1 MSKKFD
7 RADSDARALRGAYKE
22 LGMML
27 SEEAVDLRAEIHE
40 QFYPVFG
47 FVVGQQRRFVQ
58 RRSRQWDELFRDLA
72 HRLFHY
78 SAEVEEKLVYSLAVE
93 RQGELQEVLDR
104 IRKRKSEAD
113 QLIRAI
119 SWRLRQYMAGEEL
132 DTESVYDFC
141 LQVEQAAQFFQF
153 TSLVLLQPRHR
164 NTQVAHDPQ
173 FKDLDWDE
181 LEQIGAALP
190 LQIRAGAHA
199 TPIQAAPPPAPAPPP
214 PAQRALPPPA
224 PPPPSYAPP
233 PPSPPR
239 APEVMTPPPPQAQ
252 APQAHTVTIN
262 ALPEATAA
270 AAAGPPPP
278 PAPRPP
284 PPPLAPAAPP
294 PPPPTEP
301 APAGRPRPAAP
312 PRDDGGESLTRPA
325 RPPRAP
331 RP

>member
-7 RADSDARALRGAYKE
+7 RADSDARALRAAYKE

-58 RRSRQWDELFRDLA
+58 RRSRQWDELFRELA

-93 RQGELQEVLDR
+93 RQGELQEVLER

-119 SWRLRQYMAGEEL
+119 SWRMRQYMAGDEL

-153 TSLVLLQPRHR
+153 TSLVLLQSRSR
-164 NTQVAHDPQ
+164 NPQVAHDPQ

-181 LEQIGAALP
+181 LELIGATLP
-190 LQIRAGAHA
+190 LQIRGGVASA
-199 TPIQAAPPPAPAPPP
+199 PIQAAPPPPPP
-214 PAQRALPPPA
+214 PAQRALPPPPPPSA
-224 PPPPSYAPP
+224 ATVSPPPPP
-233 PPSPPR
+233 PPR
-239 APEVMTPPPPQAQ
+239 AAEVITP
-252 APQAHTVTIN
+252 
-262 ALPEATAA
+262 
-270 AAAGPPPP
+270 PPPP
-278 PAPRPP
+278 PARAPEPAIIDAAVDRPAAAVP
-284 PPPLAPAAPP
+284 APAAAAPAAPP
-294 PPPPTEP
+294 PSAPAPSAAP
-301 APAGRPRPAAP
+301 APAAAPPPPPGRPRPAAP
-312 PRDDGGESLTRPA
+312 ARDDSAESLTRPT

>member
-7 RADSDARALRGAYKE
+7 RADTDARGLRGAYRE

-58 RRSRQWDELFRDLA
+58 RRSRQWDELFRELA
-72 HRLFHY
+72 QRLFHY

-119 SWRLRQYMAGEEL
+119 SWRMRQYMSGEEL

-153 TSLVLLQPRHR
+153 TSLVLLQSRSR
-164 NTQVAHDPQ
+164 SAQATHDPQ

-181 LEQIGAALP
+181 LEQIGATLP
-190 LQIRAGAHA
+190 LQIRGGVASA
-199 TPIQAAPPPAPAPPP
+199 PIQAAPPPPPEP
-214 PAQRALPPPA
+214 PVQRALPPP
-224 PPPPSYAPP
+224 
-233 PPSPPR
+233 
-239 APEVMTPPPPQAQ
+239 PPPQ
-252 APQAHTVTIN
+252 
-262 ALPEATAA
+262 
-270 AAAGPPPP
+270 
-278 PAPRPP
+278 
-284 PPPLAPAAPP
+284 PP
-294 PPPPTEP
+294 PPPPVAAAPRPPEVIAPAPPKPPDPDAEP
-301 APAGRPRPAAP
+301 AIIDAEPPAPEAAAAAPAAAAPAGRPRPAAP
-312 PRDDGGESLTRPA
+312 PRDDAAESLTRPA

-331 RP
+331 RA

>member
-7 RADSDARALRGAYKE
+7 RADSDARALRAAYKE

-58 RRSRQWDELFRDLA
+58 RRSRQWDELFRELA

-78 SAEVEEKLVYSLAVE
+78 SAEVEEKVVYSLAVE
-93 RQGELQEVLDR
+93 RQGELQEVLER
-104 IRKRKSEAD
+104 IRRRKSEAD

-119 SWRLRQYMAGEEL
+119 SWRMRQYMAGEEL

-153 TSLVLLQPRHR
+153 TSLVLLQSRSR
-164 NTQVAHDPQ
+164 STQVAHDPQ

-181 LEQIGAALP
+181 LERIGVSLP
-190 LQIRAGAHA
+190 LQIRGGVPIG
-199 TPIQAAPPPAPAPPP
+199 PIQAAPPPP
-214 PAQRALPPPA
+214 PAQRALPPPPPPPPSAAAPPPLRPRVPEVIA
-224 PPPPSYAPP
+224 PPPPP
-233 PPSPPR
+233 
-239 APEVMTPPPPQAQ
+239 
-252 APQAHTVTIN
+252 
-262 ALPEATAA
+262 
-270 AAAGPPPP
+270 PPPP
-278 PAPRPP
+278 PAPARAPEPATIEAAAERPEP
-284 PPPLAPAAPP
+284 DAAAPKPAAVLSSAAAAAPP
-294 PPPPTEP
+294 P
-301 APAGRPRPAAP
+301 GRPRPTAP
-312 PRDDGGESLTRPA
+312 ARDDADESLTRPA

-331 RP
+331 RA

>member
-7 RADSDARALRGAYKE
+7 RADSDARALRAAYKE

-58 RRSRQWDELFRDLA
+58 RRSRQWDELFRELA

-78 SAEVEEKLVYSLAVE
+78 SAEVEEKVVYSLAVE
-93 RQGELQEVLDR
+93 RQGELQEVLER

-119 SWRLRQYMAGEEL
+119 SWRMRQYMAGEEL

-153 TSLVLLQPRHR
+153 TSLVLLQSRSR
-164 NTQVAHDPQ
+164 SSQVAHDPQ

-181 LEQIGAALP
+181 LERIGASLP
-190 LQIRAGAHA
+190 LQIRGGIP
-199 TPIQAAPPPAPAPPP
+199 TEPIQAAPPPPPP
-214 PAQRALPPPA
+214 PQQRALPPPPPPPAAAAVPPPPPPPRAQEVIA
-224 PPPPSYAPP
+224 PPPPPP
-233 PPSPPR
+233 PQPAATR
-239 APEVMTPPPPQAQ
+239 APEPATVEAAVERPALAAAEPAPAPAAAQ
-252 APQAHTVTIN
+252 A
-262 ALPEATAA
+262 TA
-270 AAAGPPPP
+270 
-278 PAPRPP
+278 
-284 PPPLAPAAPP
+284 AAPP
-294 PPPPTEP
+294 PPP
-301 APAGRPRPAAP
+301 GRPRPAAP
-312 PRDDGGESLTRPA
+312 TRDDSAESLTRPA

-331 RP
+331 RA

>member
-7 RADSDARALRGAYKE
+7 RADSDARALRAAYKE

-58 RRSRQWDELFRDLA
+58 RRSRQWDELFRELA

-78 SAEVEEKLVYSLAVE
+78 SAEVEEKVVYSLAVE
-93 RQGELQEVLDR
+93 RQGELQEVLER

-119 SWRLRQYMAGEEL
+119 SWRMRQYMAGEEL

-153 TSLVLLQPRHR
+153 TSLVLLQSRSR
-164 NTQVAHDPQ
+164 TAQVAHDPQ

-181 LEQIGAALP
+181 LERIGASLP
-190 LQIRAGAHA
+190 LQIRGGIPTA
-199 TPIQAAPPPAPAPPP
+199 PIQAAPPPPPPP
-214 PAQRALPPPA
+214 PAQRALPPPPP
-224 PPPPSYAPP
+224 PPPPSA
-233 PPSPPR
+233 
-239 APEVMTPPPPQAQ
+239 
-252 APQAHTVTIN
+252 
-262 ALPEATAA
+262 
-270 AAAGPPPP
+270 
-278 PAPRPP
+278 
-284 PPPLAPAAPP
+284 AAPP
-294 PPPPTEP
+294 PPPPRVPEVIAPPPPP
-301 APAGRPRPAAP
+301 APARAPEPETIEVAAEPPAPATAGASQTAGSVPTTAPPPPPPPGRPRPTAP
-312 PRDDGGESLTRPA
+312 ARDDSAESLTRPA

-331 RP
+331 RA

>member
-7 RADSDARALRGAYKE
+7 RADSDARALRAAYKE

-58 RRSRQWDELFRDLA
+58 RRSRQWDELFRELA

-78 SAEVEEKLVYSLAVE
+78 SAEVEEKVVYSLAVE
-93 RQGELQEVLDR
+93 RQGELQEVLER

-119 SWRLRQYMAGEEL
+119 SWRMRQYMAGEEL

-153 TSLVLLQPRHR
+153 TSLVLLQSRSR
-164 NTQVAHDPQ
+164 SSQVAHDPQ

-181 LEQIGAALP
+181 LERIGASLP
-190 LQIRAGAHA
+190 LQIRSGVPTA
-199 TPIQAAPPPAPAPPP
+199 PI
-214 PAQRALPPPA
+214 
-224 PPPPSYAPP
+224 
-233 PPSPPR
+233 
-239 APEVMTPPPPQAQ
+239 
-252 APQAHTVTIN
+252 
-262 ALPEATAA
+262 
-270 AAAGPPPP
+270 
-278 PAPRPP
+278 
-284 PPPLAPAAPP
+284 
-294 PPPPTEP
+294 
-301 APAGRPRPAAP
+301 
-312 PRDDGGESLTRPA
+312 
-325 RPPRAP
+325 
-331 RP
+331 

>member
-7 RADSDARALRGAYKE
+7 RADSDARALRAAYKE

-78 SAEVEEKLVYSLAVE
+78 SAEVEEKVVYSLAVE
-93 RQGELQEVLDR
+93 RQGELQEVLER

-119 SWRLRQYMAGEEL
+119 SWRMRQYMAGEEL

-153 TSLVLLQPRHR
+153 TSLVLLQSRSR
-164 NTQVAHDPQ
+164 SSQVAHDPQ

-181 LEQIGAALP
+181 LERIGASLP
-190 LQIRAGAHA
+190 LQIRGGIP
-199 TPIQAAPPPAPAPPP
+199 TEPIQAAPPPPPP
-214 PAQRALPPPA
+214 PPQRALPPP
-224 PPPPSYAPP
+224 PPPPAAAAVPP
-233 PPSPPR
+233 PPPPPR
-239 APEVMTPPPPQAQ
+239 AQEVIA
-252 APQAHTVTIN
+252 
-262 ALPEATAA
+262 
-270 AAAGPPPP
+270 PPPP
-278 PAPRPP
+278 PARAPEPATVEAAAERPAPAAAEPP
-284 PPPLAPAAPP
+284 PPAPAAAQATAAAPP
-294 PPPPTEP
+294 PPP
-301 APAGRPRPAAP
+301 GRPRPAAP
-312 PRDDGGESLTRPA
+312 ARDDSAESLTRPA

-331 RP
+331 RG